1 MLGRR
6 GKHDEAEAIH
16 RQTLAAKEK
25 VLGDEHGSTMANA
38 YCLVRLLGDQHRF
51 EEATRLF
58 EKACSEYNALGQNH
72 LTSRACHR
80 HSSNMLALEED
91 YI

>member
-1 MLGRR
+1 MLRAEHPDTLGSINNLAQVLGRR

-25 VLGDEHGSTMANA
+25 VLREEHGSTLANV
-38 YCLVRLLGDQHRF
+38 YCLVRLLGNQHRF

-58 EKACSEYNALGQNH
+58 EKAC
-72 LTSRACHR
+72 
-80 HSSNMLALEED
+80 LELLN
-91 YI
+91 